1 MDASA
6 VFLRLLPLPAPLPD
20 EGPWKLS
27 YGKVAKDDE
36 R

>member
-1 MDASA
+1 MDVSA
-6 VFLRLLPLPAPLPD
+6 VFLWLLPLHAPLPD

-27 YGKVAKDDE
+27 YGKAAKGYE